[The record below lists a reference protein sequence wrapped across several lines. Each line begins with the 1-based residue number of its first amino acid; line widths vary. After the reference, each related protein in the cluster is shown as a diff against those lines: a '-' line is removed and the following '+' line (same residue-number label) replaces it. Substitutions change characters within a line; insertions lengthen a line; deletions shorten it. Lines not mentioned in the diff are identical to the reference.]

1 MQLNTTLLNDYCKI
15 YAADSE
21 YTDVDALAAYVR
33 VHRTELMQELH
44 QYGILLFRGFKLQ
57 RHYEFHE
64 LIEHHFQLEPWHTF
78 TPKKSGWFASFI
90 RKYSENRAGDDRPY
104 LNHNTVQ
111 LGSVENS
118 IQGPHVEGGLY
129 STRSR
134 YIALFCQ
141 EPADHLLETGFNNL
155 EKIWAHFPVSVQQKY
170 LGAWNHFSYISTR
183 KLNLFDRLTFNKSS
197 FSFQKKSKKE
207 SKLTLKR
214 SPFVVI
220 HPNTQKLMIQPWA
233 FANNTNSFAHQ
244 AAQKSFKH
252 RGKLLPDPTAH
263 CMQLSWELFTHEGE
277 KIEWTDQE
285 KQHFFEA
292 LYHDALLLQWQKGDV
307 ALIDNI
313 KIAHWR
319 MNGKQGQ
326 RKLMQI
332 QANVFNADQHA
343 AL

>member
-15 YAADSE
+15 YVADPE

-64 LIEHHFQLEPWHTF
+64 LIEHHFQLEPWHPF
-78 TPKKSGWFASFI
+78 TPKKSGWFASLI
-90 RKYSENRAGDDRPY
+90 RKYSENRAGNDRSY
-104 LNHNTVQ
+104 LNRNTVQ
-111 LGSVENS
+111 LGSVDNS

-155 EKIWAHFPVSVQQKY
+155 ERIWAHFPVSVQQKY

-197 FSFQKKSKKE
+197 VGFQKKSNKE
-207 SKLTLKR
+207 SKLNLKR

-220 HPNTQKLMIQPWA
+220 HPNMQKPMIQPWA
-233 FANNTNSFAHQ
+233 FAKQYQFFCPSSCT
-244 AAQKSFKH
+244 K
-252 RGKLLPDPTAH
+252 KL
-263 CMQLSWELFTHEGE
+263 
-277 KIEWTDQE
+277 
-285 KQHFFEA
+285 
-292 LYHDALLLQWQKGDV
+292 
-307 ALIDNI
+307 
-313 KIAHWR
+313 
-319 MNGKQGQ
+319 
-326 RKLMQI
+326 
-332 QANVFNADQHA
+332 
-343 AL
+343 